1 MGVAARTAL
10 RLPVRHAK
18 GGFDMGKFARTW
30 QLMTASWQMLMQDKR
45 LIVFPLISGMALAI
59 IIALFAMPVFVELHG
74 HARLHGPVQ
83 LSAPMYAALCVFYFL
98 DYFVIIFFNSAL
110 IACVLRQIDGEQPSL
125 GYGLAFAWQRLPQI
139 FGWAL
144 MTSTV
149 GILLRL
155 LEEKV
160 GFIGRVVVGLL
171 GMAWS
176 VTAFLVVPV
185 LVAEGSGPIES
196 YKRSVE
202 MLKQTWGEQII
213 GNVSF
218 GLVFALFGIVPAM
231 ILFFLAIGAGAAA
244 MLAVGAI
251 MVVWLVALALVQST
265 LQTIYQAA
273 IYVYAASG
281 EAPPGFDN
289 QLVSEAFAPKQSRN
303 WL

>member
-1 MGVAARTAL
+1 
-10 RLPVRHAK
+10 
-18 GGFDMGKFARTW
+18 MGKFARTW

-45 LIVFPLISGMALAI
+45 LIVFPLVSGVALAI

-160 GFIGRVVVGLL
+160 GFIGRIVVGLL

-176 VTAFLVVPV
+176 VTSFLVVPV

-231 ILFFLAIGAGAAA
+231 ILFLLAIGAGAAA

-251 MVVWLVALALVQST
+251 MVIWLVALALVQST

-281 EAPPGFDN
+281 QAPPGFDN